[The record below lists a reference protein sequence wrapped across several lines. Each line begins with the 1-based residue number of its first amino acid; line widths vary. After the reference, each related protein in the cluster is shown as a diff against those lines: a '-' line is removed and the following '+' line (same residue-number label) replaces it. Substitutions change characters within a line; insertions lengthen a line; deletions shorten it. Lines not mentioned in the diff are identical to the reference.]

1 MKHLFKTAAVTVAA
15 IILTAC
21 SVNANQGEGDN
32 PADTTQVAA
41 EQNSPVEPIFTEEG
55 VSPVVLGANVKDLP
69 EAVDGLY
76 ARKEYVKLNDE
87 GSDEEIGLLEV
98 EGWYFYDKDNNL
110 MFTAEENEGTIYRV
124 IVHSPNIKTAQGIHV
139 GMKRSEALAIK
150 GTKLI
155 EPSPEADY
163 EIYSLEYGKISMNL
177 DFENNNEIIDMS
189 VVDWNIVEQ

>member
-32 PADTTQVAA
+32 SADTTQVAA

>member
-32 PADTTQVAA
+32 SADTTQVAA

-163 EIYSLEYGKISMNL
+163 EIYSLEYGKISMDL